1 MVNWT
6 FGDVRQGGNGIVC
19 DASQL
24 SGVTA
29 SLFQLV
35 MSTLILNFIFFKKE
49 QIPHKLVNTK
59 WPSGQLSMVIG

>member
-24 SGVTA
+24 LGVTA
-29 SLFQLV
+29 SLFNCNEHTDPKFSFL
-35 MSTLILNFIFFKKE
+35 KKRTDPS
-49 QIPHKLVNTK
+49 QISKY
-59 WPSGQLSMVIG
+59 